1 MLVNAMGL
9 FWLTTGI
16 ALIRHDRNHVGKR
29 LSKVVAGVA
38 IVTGLIVLSRGIT
51 KSWVGEELFFVM
63 AGAVVLATG
72 VLHIVGE
79 YRTGAEQT
87 RKLTGAHTIL
97 GIFEIALGTMLV
109 VSPLERGPVIYWTL
123 TLWALLGGSIVIAT
137 VLIAR
142 RREKRMDQSP
152 R

>member
-1 MLVNAMGL
+1 
-9 FWLTTGI
+9 
-16 ALIRHDRNHVGKR
+16 
-29 LSKVVAGVA
+29 
-38 IVTGLIVLSRGIT
+38 
-51 KSWVGEELFFVM
+51 
-63 AGAVVLATG
+63 
-72 VLHIVGE
+72 
-79 YRTGAEQT
+79 
-87 RKLTGAHTIL
+87 
-97 GIFEIALGTMLV
+97 MLV